1 MTMTKVGFEIGE
13 IVEMKHSDRR
23 HRHKAVVLG
32 FEPNVLF
39 DSVQCVKVMII
50 GRDKPTFTLSDRI
63 MKL

>member
-1 MTMTKVGFEIGE
+1 MMKTTGFEIGE

-32 FEPNVLF
+32 FESNKLF

-50 GRDKPTFTLSDRI
+50 GRDTPTFTLSDRI
-63 MKL
+63 VKL